1 MKRLLFITLVAA
13 ASAVFADGTVEPV
26 KDGNTWTFTV
36 ADGTATYAGGLSGAI
51 TLVKEGAGTLDL
63 GTTANTFTGDIEV
76 RGGVLK
82 GAYAALGG
90 RGQETPP
97 HARISVASGATLA
110 IADAQGAPSDSPL
123 AERLEVAGA
132 GADGK
137 GAVQRTSSSG
147 GSRHGLFKRVTLT
160 GDTTFGAVARWGLG
174 GTGGCQLDMGG
185 HRLTI
190 LASDQMFEFYS
201 GTITVAN
208 PGDIVVAEGV
218 LLVQT
223 TLVGAEPGEAV
234 LRFANGTEM
243 EMSLYGSNVTWPLV
257 AESSMTVWVNNKS
270 ATQNVIQKDVTF
282 GTYLGLAVGS
292 SAGIGATD
300 RAATLEGALD
310 GPGAFRVSGP
320 GVFRV
325 TGDKPRTM
333 GSLVVA
339 NATLELADAGT
350 FSVTNRTVGTNGYI
364 PTQAAATVSGTWANV
379 PRLSLTGATTFA
391 MPASADGT
399 DVETEKHHLMV
410 GDAKDNF
417 GILAIG
423 EGATVSADLH
433 IARAGGSVGAVY
445 LNGGTLNW
453 RGGNKNQ
460 GWIGFG
466 GLGYLAV
473 NAGALVSD
481 GYLTQG
487 RTGIGIVRQR
497 GGIVTMTATFGLS
510 LRCARDNDSYGHWYQ
525 SGGTFAGA
533 AHAVLCHADSL
544 LDRKNVEGVLTV
556 AGAGTSF
563 ELAPGNCVIA
573 YVSSNAVT
581 SVLTVRDGAT
591 LACAKIFKD
600 RMGYCG
606 NNTAATPNFDDETF
620 RAATANS
627 KYYVNF
633 DGGVLKVRN
642 YGTFF
647 QNNFLTYDDP
657 DRLTVYAGGLTVD
670 TSEAS
675 KDGGVFWNV
684 PVQKPSGN
692 ALKSVSLPTDAAFV
706 NKYIAPPR
714 VVISGVNQH
723 GATAVAEL
731 DEATG
736 TLTGITVTSPGN
748 DVPSDITVTIA
759 SGDGKATY
767 ACPFEVG
774 PHATSGGLVKRGAG
788 LLQLLM
794 PAATPNTYEGA
805 TVVEAGTLEFLY
817 DSYPAG
823 SPLVLKGGEAKFG
836 GGWTRTVP
844 SLEGFGALTLSG
856 SGVVEVTDEL
866 RLSCA
871 DLFGAGR
878 SLAVT
883 GRLRLADGVR
893 LVVTDPENLAAYA
906 ESDKATFLTAT
917 EALEG
922 PVPQVELD
930 EATYVRWRCLR
941 ADGGRGLRFGR
952 AKGALLIVR

>member
-1 MKRLLFITLVAA
+1 MKRLLFITLAAA

-26 KDGNTWTFTV
+26 KDGDTWTFTV
-36 ADGTATYAGGLSGAI
+36 ADGTATYAGELSGAI

-76 RGGVLK
+76 QGGVLK
-82 GAYAALGG
+82 GAYEALGG
-90 RGQETPP
+90 RGQGTTP

-110 IADAQGAPSDSPL
+110 IADAVGSTVDTPL
-123 AERLEVAGA
+123 AELLEVAGA

-137 GAVQRTSSSG
+137 GAVRRTSSSG

-234 LRFANGTEM
+234 LRFANDTM
-243 EMSLYGSNVTWPLV
+243 MSLYGSNVTWPLV
-257 AESSMTVWVNNKS
+257 AESKVTIRVNNKS
-270 ATQNVIQKDVTF
+270 EAQNVIQKDVTF
-282 GTYLGLAVGS
+282 GSSLVWEVGGS

-325 TGDKPRTM
+325 TGDKPRTT

-350 FSVTNRTVGTNGYI
+350 FSVTNRTVGSDGYI

-399 DVETEKHHLMV
+399 AAATEKHHLMV

-433 IARAGGSVGAVY
+433 IARTYGSVGAVY

-460 GWIGFG
+460 GWIGNG

-497 GGIVTMTATFGLS
+497 GGSVTMTAPIGLS

-606 NNTAATPNFDDETF
+606 NNTAATPNFGDETF

-633 DGGVLKVRN
+633 DGGVLKVQ
-642 YGTFF
+642 YFGTFF
-647 QNNFLTYDDP
+647 QNNFGTYDDP
-657 DRLTVYAGGLTVD
+657 DRLTVYTGGLTVD
-670 TSEAS
+670 TSKAS
-675 KDGGVFWNV
+675 EKGGVYWNV
-684 PVQKPSGN
+684 PIQKPSGN

-805 TVVEAGTLEFLY
+805 TVVEAGTLEFKY

-823 SPLVLKGGEAKFG
+823 SPLVLKGGEVTFG

-844 SLEGFGALTLSG
+844 SLEGFGALTSG

-871 DLFGAGR
+871 DLFGERR

-893 LVVTDPENLAAYA
+893 LIVTDPENLAAYA

-922 PVPQVELD
+922 PVPQVVLD
-930 EATYVRWRCLR
+930 EATYGRWRCLR

>member
-1 MKRLLFITLVAA
+1 MKRLLFITLAAA

-26 KDGNTWTFTV
+26 KDGDTWTFTV

-63 GTTANTFTGDIEV
+63 GTTANTFTGGIEV

-82 GAYAALGG
+82 GAYEALGG
-90 RGQETPP
+90 RGPGTPP

-110 IADAQGAPSDSPL
+110 IADAQGSGSDSPL
-123 AERLEVAGA
+123 AEWLEVAGA

-137 GAVQRTSSSG
+137 GAVQRTG
-147 GSRHGLFKRVTLT
+147 NASRHGLFRRVTLT
-160 GDTTFGAVARWGLG
+160 GDTTFGAVKRWGLG
-174 GTGGCQLDMGG
+174 GTGGCSLDMGG

-190 LASDQMFEFYS
+190 LASDKMFEFYS

-234 LRFANGTEM
+234 LRFANGTM
-243 EMSLYGSNVTWPLV
+243 MSLYGSNVTWPLV
-257 AESSMTVWVNNKS
+257 AESAMTVRVNNKNE
-270 ATQNVIQKDVTF
+270 TQNVIQKDVTF
-282 GTYLGLAVGS
+282 GSSLVWEVGGS

-364 PTQAAATVSGTWANV
+364 PKQTAATVSGTWANV

-391 MPASADGT
+391 MPASADGIA
-399 DVETEKHHLMV
+399 VATEKHHLMV

-433 IARAGGSVGAVY
+433 IANEGGSVGAVY

-453 RGGNKNQ
+453 RGGNQNQ

-497 GGIVTMTATFGLS
+497 GGSVTMKAKIGLS

-533 AHAVLCHADSL
+533 AHAVLCHADTW

-556 AGAGTSF
+556 AGAGTTF

-606 NNTAATPNFDDETF
+606 NNTAATPNFNDETF

-633 DGGVLKVRN
+633 DGGVLKVQN

-647 QNNFLTYDDP
+647 QNNFGTYDDP

-670 TSEAS
+670 TSVAS
-675 KDGGVFWNV
+675 KNGGVFWNV
-684 PVQKPSGN
+684 PIRKPSGN
-692 ALKSVSLPTDAAFV
+692 ALKSISLPTDAAFV

-714 VVISGVNQH
+714 VIISGVNQH

-748 DVPSDITVTIA
+748 DVPGDITVTIA

-823 SPLVLKGGEAKFG
+823 SPLVLKGGEVTFG
-836 GGWTRTVP
+836 GGWLRTVP
-844 SLEGFGALTLSG
+844 SLEGFGALTSG
-856 SGVVEVTDEL
+856 SGVVEVKDEL

-871 DLFGAGR
+871 DLFGEGR

-922 PVPQVELD
+922 PVPQVVLD
-930 EATYVRWRCLR
+930 EATYGRWRCLR